1 MGIQLKNNAYSTLAS
16 SITASNTG
24 IVVATNEGSRF
35 PTLGATD
42 YFYATL
48 ESTGGTTEIVKVTAR
63 SGDTMTI
70 VRAQEGTSAQSFLAG
85 SRIELRVTVG
95 NVEGGTYTPDGA
107 SAVARTLQTKLR
119 EFVTPEDFG
128 AVGDG
133 VTDDTAAVQLAVN
146 YCMTDPVC
154 PKTLLVAGKYLLTST
169 VNINATG
176 LSVIAARENYFRIL
190 GIGDGS
196 GFYANSGITMFSSS
210 DYTGV
215 QSVVAM
221 VQWENVAF
229 VGGSA
234 TLYAA
239 RVISGAF
246 IQVLFNSCVF
256 YRVACMQTNNVNTFS
271 YWFNNCH
278 IKAWP
283 STFYEL
289 IYTSANDI
297 IFDGCYF
304 NGTGGTAF
312 PAIRLSLVQG
322 FKCTNNTFESM
333 NGTPIVLRGSRA
345 CEISGNYFEGCGLIG
360 STYYIDLNE
369 AGTSELAGVSISGNL
384 FFMDGAQD
392 ADPAFFAINWDAI
405 AAGSSNGNW
414 CTGRLHKITNAQ
426 PGYDLSINGD
436 TQSTTGS
443 SAGRLPIRSDR
454 YFNNCEANVLQA
466 VPRANP
472 PSPAYAGQIY
482 YDSDDNK
489 LKCYNG
495 TSWNDLF

>member
-1 MGIQLKNNAYSTLAS
+1 MAIIKISELPVADSPVSPSDVVPALQNGITKKAAIDQFGFLPAGANA
-16 SITASNTG
+16 
-24 IVVATNEGSRF
+24 
-35 PTLGATD
+35 
-42 YFYATL
+42 
-48 ESTGGTTEIVKVTAR
+48 VTR
-63 SGDTMTI
+63 TI
-70 VRAQEGTSAQSFLAG
+70 Q
-85 SRIELRVTVG
+85 
-95 NVEGGTYTPDGA
+95 N
-107 SAVARTLQTKLR
+107 KLR

-154 PKTLLVAGKYLLTST
+154 PKTLLIVGKYLLTST
-169 VNINATG
+169 VNITAVS
-176 LSVIAARENYFRIL
+176 LSVTAARKNYFRIL

-196 GFYANSGITMFSSS
+196 GFYANSAITMFSSS

-215 QSVVAM
+215 QATMAM
-221 VQWENVAF
+221 VQWENIAF
-229 VGGSA
+229 VGGSTA
-234 TLYAA
+234 YVAK
-239 RVISGAF
+239 VISGAF
-246 IQVLFNSCVF
+246 IQILFNSCVF
-256 YRVACMQTNNVNTFS
+256 YQVVCMQTNNVNTFS
-271 YWFNNCH
+271 HWFSNCH
-278 IKAWP
+278 MKAWP
-283 STFYEL
+283 SNFYEL
-289 IYTSANDI
+289 IFTSANDI

-304 NGTGGTAF
+304 NGTAGTNT

-333 NGTPIVLRGSRA
+333 DGVPIVLRGSRA
-345 CEISGNYFEGCGLIG
+345 CEISGNYFEGCALTAG
-360 STYYIDLNE
+360 SHYIDLNE

-384 FFMDGAQD
+384 FFMEAAQD
-392 ADPAFFAINWDAI
+392 ANAAFFAINWDAI

-414 CTGRLHKITNAQ
+414 CTGRLHEITNAQ

-436 TQSTTGS
+436 MESTTGS

-454 YFNNCEANVLQA
+454 YFDNCEANVLQA
-466 VPRANP
+466 IPRANP
-472 PSPAYAGQIY
+472 PSPASAGQIY